1 MLHETYATETNRPAS
16 STWQTVF
23 VFGESSVQRV
33 DTPELPKDFN
43 MKTQKK
49 AQKAARQKA
58 YLKAYYAAKADDIK
72 AKHKA
77 YRAAKADHIKA
88 KKKAYRVAKAD
99 DIKAKYKAYY
109 AAKADDIK
117 AKHKAYRAAKADD
130 LNAKNKAYRAAKAD
144 DIKAY
149 SKAYYAAKADDI
161 KTRTKAYRVA
171 KADDIKAKKKAYYA
185 AKVDDIKAKYKAY
198 YAAKT
203 DDIKARNKA
212 YRQIKLGCLECKDW
226 PDPRQGWPHYDGYCF
241 RCFSHKFKDNE
252 RVKSRGRVELR
263 VRSYL
268 DSHFPDFVHDQP
280 IHTAHCVCSH
290 RRRVDHRKLIGNT
303 LLCVETDENFHKYYD
318 PDDEEARYHD
328 VIMAWGGKLCFV
340 RFNPHKFNLDDRRDH
355 GPPLDERL
363 ERLRAEVT
371 RHIERLERGE
381 NTAYLEVHHLYY
393 PEGTPDLYE
402 EQCKPEWLEAGATS
416 I

>member
-33 DTPELPKDFN
+33 DTPELVQPMERD
-43 MKTQKK
+43 
-49 AQKAARQKA
+49 
-58 YLKAYYAAKADDIK
+58 
-72 AKHKA
+72 
-77 YRAAKADHIKA
+77 RAAVVQERPMELDRVQA
-88 KKKAYRVAKAD
+88 KKDRNREYKRVWRHANKE
-99 DIKAKYKAYY
+99 
-109 AAKADDIK
+109 
-117 AKHKAYRAAKADD
+117 R
-130 LNAKNKAYRAAKAD
+130 LNAKNKAYYESNADKWKEYQKEYQKKYYADAANIDRRRARTKSWTMSNIEHKKEYNKQWRASNIEKQKAYEHKRYAANPEKCKAD
-144 DIKAY
+144 
-149 SKAYYAAKADDI
+149 
-161 KTRTKAYRVA
+161 
-171 KADDIKAKKKAYYA
+171 
-185 AKVDDIKAKYKAY
+185 
-198 YAAKT
+198 
-203 DDIKARNKA
+203 ARA
-212 YRQIKLGCLECKDW
+212 CKLRNHGCVQCKDW
-226 PDPRQGWPHYDGYCF
+226 PDPRQGWKHYDGYCW
-241 RCFSHKFKDNE
+241 RCFSDKFRDDE
-252 RVKSRGRVELR
+252 RVKSRGRVELK